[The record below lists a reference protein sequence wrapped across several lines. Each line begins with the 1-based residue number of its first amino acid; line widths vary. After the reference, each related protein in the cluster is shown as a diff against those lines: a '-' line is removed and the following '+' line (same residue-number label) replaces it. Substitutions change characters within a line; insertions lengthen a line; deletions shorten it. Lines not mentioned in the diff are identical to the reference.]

1 MNQILPVKES
11 FDLVQRDL
19 VIGGRGA
26 ALFFIDGFMK
36 DEAMLKILD
45 SLLGVAPEG
54 HARERLRL
62 CRRMPSLRGGGHP
75 ELF

>member
-1 MNQILPVKES
+1 MPDTRTVTASVRENAAYMNQILPVKES

-36 DEAMLKILD
+36 DEAMLLM
-45 SLLGVAPEG
+45 E
-54 HARERLRL
+54 
-62 CRRMPSLRGGGHP
+62 
-75 ELF
+75 